1 MYVATTS
8 LTVRLVRGQLGYLQ
22 EAGFEVILVSSA
34 GEELRKAEQEGVRTV
49 AVEMAREISPLR
61 DLVSLWRLMRV
72 MRRLRPTLTNVGT
85 PKAGLLGGL
94 AAWLC
99 GVPCRYYM
107 LRGLRCETATGVK
120 RKVLMAAEAVACR
133 CAHRVICVSE
143 SLRQKAIELG
153 LVEARR
159 AVVLGGGCNGVDT
172 ERFAPTEEALR
183 RAKQIREKLKIP
195 VIAPVVGFVGR
206 LTKDK
211 GINELVE
218 TYCELRKEM
227 AELRLLLVGEMEEG
241 DPLTERT
248 RWLLENEPGIVRTGF
263 VDDPTDYYH
272 VLDVFAF
279 PTYREGFPN
288 VVLEANAAGKPV
300 AAARATGVV
309 DAVVDGVTGLLVP
322 VGDAAALAGALKKVI
337 EDREMA
343 AALGSAGRER
353 VVREFRRE
361 RVWEALEEE
370 YRKNPKFKIGKS
382 KFEIAD
388 PFEAQDRLKFSH
400 YTRHR
405 AGLKTGHYT
414 SMMKATVKRAMDV
427 VVAGL
432 ALAVFWP
439 VTLAVGAAIRVC
451 DGAPVVFRQKRPGLK
466 GRPFTLLKFRTMREA
481 RDKEG
486 RLLADEARL
495 TALGQVL
502 RELSLDELPQLWNV
516 LRGEMSLVGPRPLLM
531 EYLERYSA
539 EEMRRHEV
547 KPGITGWAQ
556 VNGRN
561 ATSWEERFA
570 LDVWYVENWSLA
582 LDVRILMRTLWT
594 VMAGEG
600 VAHDGHVSMPEFL
613 GSERGRS

>member
-353 VVREFRRE
+353 VVRQFWRE
-361 RVWEALEEE
+361 RVWEALEQQYAGMLEE
-370 YRKNPKFKIGKS
+370 KGLFAK
-382 KFEIAD
+382 A
-388 PFEAQDRLKFSH
+388 AQGSEW
-400 YTRHR
+400 R
-405 AGLKTGHYT
+405 AGLALR
-414 SMMKATVKRAMDV
+414 MKRAMDV
-427 VVAGL
+427 MVA
-432 ALAVFWP
+432 ALTLLVLWP
-439 VTLAVGAAIRVC
+439 VMLAVGVAICVC
-451 DGAPVVFRQKRPGLK
+451 GGAPVLFRQRRPGLG

-481 RDKEG
+481 RDAEG
-486 RLLADEARL
+486 RPLPDGARL
-495 TALGQVL
+495 MALGKML
-502 RELSLDELPQLWNV
+502 RALSLDELPQLWNV
-516 LRGEMSLVGPRPLLM
+516 LRGDMSLVGPRPLLM

-539 EEMRRHEV
+539 EEMQRHEV

-561 ATSWEERFA
+561 ATSWQERFA
-570 LDVWYVENWSLA
+570 LDAWYVENWSLA
-582 LDVRILMRTLWT
+582 LDARILVRTLWT
-594 VMAGEG
+594 VLVGGG
-600 VAHDGHVSMPEFL
+600 VAHGSHVTMPEFL
-613 GSERGRS
+613 GSGRNKS